1 MKVKV
6 KLRLL
11 SITDDLEL
19 ELKRGETIRS
29 LLEKLGSI
37 YGRDLKKLVGGDGD
51 EGFKAMAILNEKL
64 VKLSQTLK
72 EGDELYLTLPVAG
85 G

>member
-1 MKVKV
+1 MKVRI

-19 ELKRGETIRS
+19 ELKEGETIRF
-29 LLEKLGSI
+29 LLQKLEPA
-37 YGRDLKKLVGGDGD
+37 YGEDLKKLVGNGTDQ
-51 EGFKAMAILNEKL
+51 EFKAMAMLNGKL
-64 VKLSQTLK
+64 VKPSQKLK
-72 EGDELYLTLPVAG
+72 DGDELYLMLPVAG